1 MQSTRETRIS
11 GRIVLI
17 SLVAFFTVITAVNA
31 IMATLAIRT
40 FGGVEADNAYRAGL
54 EFAREISAAR
64 AQQERNIQVDV
75 VTSRTASGITRFTLT
90 IRGHDVSIEPQLVA
104 RLELRHPANK
114 RRDHIITLER
124 QQSGVFAA
132 DALIEAGQW
141 NVRVAVDRAGERIF
155 RSVNRLA
162 IP

>member
-1 MQSTRETRIS
+1 MQTTRETRIS

-17 SLVAFFTVITAVNA
+17 SLVAFFAVITAVNA

-54 EFAREISAAR
+54 EFSREISAAR

-75 VTSRTASGITRFTLT
+75 VTSRTASGVTRFTLT
-90 IRGHDVSIEPQLVA
+90 MRGHDVSIEPQLAA

-114 RRDHIITLER
+114 RRDHIIILER
-124 QQSGVFAA
+124 RQAGVFEA
-132 DALIEAGQW
+132 DALVEAGQW
-141 NVRVAVDRAGERIF
+141 NVRVSVDRAGERIF
-155 RSVNRLA
+155 RSVNRVA